1 MKKIFVIGYV
11 WPEPTAS
18 AAGVRMLQLIRFF
31 REREWEVHFGTPA
44 QHTEHAYDLRKM
56 GVTVHDIR
64 INDDGFNDF
73 IASLAPDAVLFDRY
87 MMEEQ
92 FAWRVAEHCPSAL
105 RILDTEDLH
114 FLRKHRKFTVKKGLP
129 FKVEDLLAD
138 DLAKREVAA
147 IYRCDLSLVVSEMEM
162 EVLTELFHVP
172 SGLLVYHPVFAEDKS
187 LDTRNDLPGF
197 HERSDVMFIG
207 NFLHEPNADAVRVL
221 ENDLWPE
228 ISKKLPGVKLHI
240 YGAYMPKHYK
250 ERGVTPK
257 GICFH
262 GRAPEVDVVM
272 RNSRILLAPLR
283 FGAGI
288 KGKLIRGFENGLPSV
303 TTAIGAEG
311 IAGAL
316 EWGGSVVAPDSGFVE
331 AVADLYHDEVAWDQA
346 AERGFRIID
355 ARFQRA
361 SFEKKLDA
369 RINALLLDIEFHR
382 RNNFTGQMLMD
393 QRNMAARYLS
403 KYIVAKN
410 RS

>member
-18 AAGVRMLQLIRFF
+18 AAGVRMLQLLRFF
-31 REREWEVHFGTPA
+31 REKDWEVYFGTPA
-44 QHTEHAYDLRKM
+44 QHSVHAFDLRKM
-56 GVTVHDIR
+56 GVKVHDIAV
-64 INDDGFNDF
+64 NDDGFNAL
-73 IASLAPDAVLFDRY
+73 ISSLDPDAVLFDRY

-92 FAWRVAEHCPSAL
+92 FAWRVAESCPSAV

-114 FLRKHRKFTVKKGLP
+114 FLRKSRKLAVKNDVE
-129 FKVEDLLAD
+129 FKAENLVAD
-138 DLAKREVAA
+138 DLAKREIAA
-147 IYRCDLSLVVSEMEM
+147 IYRCDLSLIVSEKEM
-162 EVLTELFHVP
+162 EVLTGLFGVP
-172 SGLLVYHPVFAEDKS
+172 SGLLVYHPVFTEDQS
-187 LDTRNDLPGF
+187 LDSRRELPGF
-197 HERSDVMFIG
+197 HDRSDLMFIG
-207 NFLHEPNADAVRVL
+207 NFLHEPNADAVRIM
-221 ENDLWPE
+221 EHDLWPK
-228 ISKKLPGVKLHI
+228 IRKKLPGVRLHI

-250 ERGVTPK
+250 ERGTTRN

-272 RNSRILLAPLR
+272 RSARVLIAPLR

-311 IAGAL
+311 IAGAS
-316 EWGGSVVAPDSGFVE
+316 EWGGSVLEPGSDFVE
-331 AVADLYHDEVAWDQA
+331 AVASLYHDEATWNEAV
-346 AERGFRIID
+346 ERGFRIID
-355 ARFQRA
+355 TRFQRA

-369 RINALLLDIEFHR
+369 RINALMLDIEFHR
-382 RNNFTGQMLMD
+382 RQNFTGQMLMD